1 MEPTSLEQSKKL
13 LELGI
18 DPNTA
23 DMHIIYQNYGDHG
36 KFEIGLEYS
45 AWDAT
50 HINGYYP
57 AWSLEALLRY
67 MSTGVDIKKHYDIT
81 LDKVVYVCGKLDYV
95 GAYAFD
101 EFPIM
106 TTAMYENPVD
116 AAFELTVWLLEHY
129 TSKLKK
135 K

>member
-1 MEPTSLEQSKKL
+1 MEQTSLEQSKKL

-36 KFEIGLEYS
+36 KFEIGLKYS

-50 HINGYYP
+50 HIDGYYP
-57 AWSLEALLRY
+57 AWSLEALLRC
-67 MSTGVDIKKHYDIT
+67 MPTGVDIKKHYDMD
-81 LDKVVYVCGKLDYV
+81 LDKVVYVCGKWDYV
-95 GAYAFD
+95 GAYIFD
-101 EFPIM
+101 EIPIM
-106 TTAMYENPVD
+106 NTAMYENPVD
-116 AAFELTVWLLEHY
+116 AAFELTIWLLEHY
-129 TSKLKK
+129 TSKPKK

>member
-1 MEPTSLEQSKKL
+1 MEQTSLEQSKKL

-36 KFEIGLEYS
+36 KFEIGLKYS

-50 HINGYYP
+50 HIDGYYP
-57 AWSLEALLRY
+57 AWSLEALLRC
-67 MSTGVDIKKHYDIT
+67 MPTGVDIKKHYDMD
-81 LDKVVYVCGKLDYV
+81 LDKVVYVCGKWDYV
-95 GAYAFD
+95 GAYIFD
-101 EFPIM
+101 EIPI
-106 TTAMYENPVD
+106 TNTAMYENPVD
-116 AAFELTVWLLEHY
+116 AAFELTVWILEHY
-129 TSKLKK
+129 TSKSKK

>member
-1 MEPTSLEQSKKL
+1 MEQTSLEQSKKL

-36 KFEIGLEYS
+36 KFEIGLKYS

-50 HINGYYP
+50 HIDGYYP
-57 AWSLEALLRY
+57 AWSLEALLRC
-67 MSTGVDIKKHYDIT
+67 MPTGVDIKKHYDMD
-81 LDKVVYVCGKLDYV
+81 LDKVVYVCGKWDYV
-95 GAYAFD
+95 SAYAFD
-101 EFPIM
+101 EIPIM
-106 TTAMYENPVD
+106 NTAMYENPVD
-116 AAFELTVWLLEHY
+116 AAFELTVWILEHY
-129 TSKLKK
+129 TSKPKK